1 MSQVPHLVPLMDRPN
16 VNEIEA
22 REFVLRL
29 LLEERVVQDVDQH
42 YRKGID
48 MLSNISIASPK

>member
-1 MSQVPHLVPLMDRPN
+1 MDIPN

-22 REFVLRL
+22 KELVLRL
-29 LLEERVVQDVDQH
+29 LLEERVVHDADQH
-42 YRKGID
+42 YKKGID